1 MLHTQLYKYL
11 NQRENPSCPS
21 LEIVYS
27 RGASLSLGAV
37 ELLLRVSN
45 LFPSH
50 HKSALPSVTCR
61 DQKLRNCLY

>member
-27 RGASLSLGAV
+27 RGESLSLGAV

-45 LFPSH
+45 LFPFCIISRARA
-50 HKSALPSVTCR
+50 SPAPWR
-61 DQKLRNCLY
+61 DFGIACA